1 MPSFVR
7 NAFEVF
13 ETSPMMF
20 PKYHNL
26 VKVAFNK
33 DFIQQDGDDEM
44 AKLVFKIHSK
54 KLDAKA
60 AERAKKKAQRD
71 SKGTRV
77 NKSKACFID
86 DKAADDNDSNDDS
99 QSEQSKRSKTD

>member
-1 MPSFVR
+1 
-7 NAFEVF
+7 
-13 ETSPMMF
+13 
-20 PKYHNL
+20 
-26 VKVAFNK
+26 
-33 DFIQQDGDDEM
+33 M

-71 SKGTRV
+71 SKGSRV
-77 NKSKACFID
+77 NKRKASLID

>member
-1 MPSFVR
+1 
-7 NAFEVF
+7 
-13 ETSPMMF
+13 MMF
-20 PKYHNL
+20 SKYHNL

-60 AERAKKKAQRD
+60 AERAKKKSQRD
-71 SKGTRV
+71 SKDSRV
-77 NKSKACFID
+77 NKRKASLID
-86 DKAADDNDSNDDS
+86 DKEADNNDLNDDS
-99 QSEQSKRSKTD
+99 QSEHFKRSKTD